1 MKRREFITLLGS
13 AAAAWPLAA
22 RAQQTATP
30 VVGFFQYG
38 PPGGPGAATFREGLS
53 EMGFVE
59 GRNITIE
66 YRFAEGQSDRLP
78 AMAADLVQ
86 RRVAVIAAGPRAH
99 DAAKAASATIPIVF
113 MAGGDPV
120 TMGLVASLNHPGGN
134 LTGVSALG
142 TELTSKRLG
151 LLRDLVP
158 QAKLIAA
165 LADSTGPDLERQLQE
180 VQAAGRSLGRQVPIM
195 TVGGPGDYESA
206 FANLVREGASA
217 LFVINSANFVT
228 LRVQLIA
235 LAARYRIPTSYEF
248 RQFAEAGGLMSY
260 GPSLSDAYRQVGR
273 YTGRIL
279 KGERPGDL
287 PVLLPAKFEFVLNLK
302 TAKALS
308 LEVPS
313 GIFAIADE
321 VIE

>member
-1 MKRREFITLLGS
+1 VAIVRRRDFITLLGG
-13 AAAAWPLAA
+13 AAAWPLAA
-22 RAQQTATP
+22 QAQQPAVP
-30 VVGFFQYG
+30 VVGYFSFG
-38 PPGGPGAATFREGLS
+38 PPPPNAGFREGLS

-59 GRNITIE
+59 GSNITIE
-66 YRFAEGQSDRLP
+66 YRFAEGQSERLP

-86 RRVAVIAAGPRAH
+86 RRMAVIAAGPRAL
-99 DAAKAASATIPIVF
+99 DAAKAATATIPIVF

-120 TMGLVASLNHPGGN
+120 TMGLVANLNHPGGN
-134 LTGVSALG
+134 LTGVTALG

-158 QAKLIAA
+158 QAKLIGA
-165 LADSTGPDLERQLQE
+165 LADWTIADLQLPE
-180 VQAAGRSLGRQVPIM
+180 VQAVGRSLGLPIRIM
-195 TVGGPGDYESA
+195 TVDGPGEYESA
-206 FANLVREGASA
+206 FANLAREGAGA

-235 LAARYRIPTSYEF
+235 LAARYRIPASYEF
-248 RQFAEAGGLMSY
+248 RDFVEAGGLMSY
-260 GPSLSDAYRQVGR
+260 GPSLRDNWRQVGL

-313 GIFAIADE
+313 GVSAIADE